1 MCPSRVLPQQL
12 FIPGSMLRIAR
23 FLQSKTPLLLRLW
36 QGRFPFQ
43 GLDAK
48 PVILG
53 VTKSSKTRSW
63 AFPKRGHVDTYA
75 SHPRALPGS
84 PSQEASERNRS
95 ARYQALAEF
104 VSGLVFEGEA
114 TV

>member
-1 MCPSRVLPQQL
+1 MTVP
-12 FIPGSMLRIAR
+12 
-23 FLQSKTPLLLRLW
+23 FLQSKTPLLRRLW

-43 GLDAK
+43 VLDAK

-75 SHPRALPGS
+75 SHPRGIAWVAFSGS
-84 PSQEASERNRS
+84 LWTESIGA
-95 ARYQALAEF
+95 
-104 VSGLVFEGEA
+104 VSSVGRVRFGSGFEGEA